1 MDIDAKKIKG
11 TYDKYIALLKKFFP
25 DNHAGIERLDA
36 ELGERL
42 ALAPRDTHPERG
54 GYPGG
59 LLNFALTTAKYG
71 GLFKSVIDAKKLARV
86 ALLHE
91 LGKLGELDEGLDL
104 LIPEES
110 DWHREKL
117 GRHYKYNENCPKM
130 SIAHRTMYYIARYGF
145 SVDREEWLAI
155 ATSAGFQYDENRFY
169 ANENLPLAQSLHAAK
184 CFAFNDLLTK
194 K

>member
-71 GLFKSVIDAKKLARV
+71 GLFKSVIDAKKLA
-86 ALLHE
+86 A
-91 LGKLGELDEGLDL
+91 
-104 LIPEES
+104 P
-110 DWHREKL
+110 
-117 GRHYKYNENCPKM
+117 
-130 SIAHRTMYYIARYGF
+130 
-145 SVDREEWLAI
+145 EWLPRRSP
-155 ATSAGFQYDENRFY
+155 T
-169 ANENLPLAQSLHAAK
+169 PV
-184 CFAFNDLLTK
+184 LTGPCDG
-194 K
+194 